1 MEPKTSHKGKGDN
14 MKHISTVEWKWND
27 NYNGITLTFINC
39 VTGMVDVRTYKT
51 AAAAKAAETKFHN
64 RMCRTYGNV
73 SRPATD
79 SYYPYM

>member
-1 MEPKTSHKGKGDN
+1 

-64 RMCRTYGNV
+64 KMSRVYGNV
-73 SRPATD
+73 SRPAAD